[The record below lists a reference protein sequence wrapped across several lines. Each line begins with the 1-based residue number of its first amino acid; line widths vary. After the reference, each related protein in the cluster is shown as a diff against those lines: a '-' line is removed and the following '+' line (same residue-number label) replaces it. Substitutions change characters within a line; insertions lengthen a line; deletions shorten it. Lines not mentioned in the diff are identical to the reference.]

1 MATKVVTKW
10 TGGLSFDSL
19 VTGHHV
25 ILDASEEG
33 GGHDSGVRPKALML
47 TSIAGCSGM
56 DIVSILGKMKVK
68 DYSFEMDIEGE
79 STTEHPIVYHTI
91 TVIYKFSGK
100 DLPPDKILRA
110 VTLSNETYCG
120 ATAMMRKA
128 AKIVVKIYINDEEV
142 KQ

>member
-1 MATKVVTKW
+1 MATTVVTKW

-25 ILDASEEG
+25 ILDASKEG
-33 GGHDSGVRPKALML
+33 GGQDSGTRPKALML
-47 TSIAGCSGM
+47 TALAGCSGM

-68 DYSFEMDIEGE
+68 DYTFEIEVDGE

-91 TVIYKFSGK
+91 TAKYKFTGK
-100 DLPPDKILRA
+100 DLPPDKILKA
-110 VTLSNETYCG
+110 VDLSNDKYCG
-120 ATAMMRKA
+120 ATAMLRHA
-128 AKIVVKIYINDEEV
+128 AEIVVKIYINDEEL